1 MTGTSFARVG
11 STLLCS
17 VLLVAACGGSGDSAL
32 PEGVTA
38 VAGQDTL
45 KQQQL
50 EQLLVAAPE
59 PPTLDD
65 ARSLVHSWVNFAL
78 VGDALDRDPTLAQY
92 QEDAT
97 RTNLNAHAIRDYANL
112 RKETGRE
119 ATDAEIDSILRSN
132 TVRSFDVYAIHGDP
146 RVDSVAF
153 IDGIRLLE
161 RLRDASIAN
170 GGDVAQAFSGLTRA
184 EQDRFDL
191 VRMPAVSRSELPG
204 NLADQ
209 LWPLGVG
216 EITQVI
222 AGGPGVQIFTRR
234 NTADF
239 RADVARWLKPRI
251 QAREDLALV
260 DSIVDAHG
268 FKLASDA
275 VPRARAGLAEPGVVP
290 GDEPIATWNGGEF
303 GPDKLAFRIGGLNPN
318 ERASLASAPDTV
330 IASKIIEFAR
340 ADLLYQVLS
349 PEVTPERRA
358 EHQQMTSADWRE
370 AVDTLRASRERLG
383 DDGRDPYRWLQAVV
397 SGRAEARALPGDLGG
412 VLRRGVTIQVDSA
425 GMAAA
430 VAGAL
435 RVWNAPTP

>member
-268 FKLASDA
+268 FKLVQAWRNPELFPEMHRSRLGTVASSVPTSWPSA
-275 VPRARAGLAEPGVVP
+275 SAASIPTSVPRWRVRLTPSSLPRSSSSRGQTCCIRCSARKSHRSGV
-290 GDEPIATWNGGEF
+290 
-303 GPDKLAFRIGGLNPN
+303 R
-318 ERASLASAPDTV
+318 S
-330 IASKIIEFAR
+330 
-340 ADLLYQVLS
+340 
-349 PEVTPERRA
+349 
-358 EHQQMTSADWRE
+358 TSR
-370 AVDTLRASRERLG
+370 
-383 DDGRDPYRWLQAVV
+383 
-397 SGRAEARALPGDLGG
+397 
-412 VLRRGVTIQVDSA
+412 
-425 GMAAA
+425 
-430 VAGAL
+430 
-435 RVWNAPTP
+435 